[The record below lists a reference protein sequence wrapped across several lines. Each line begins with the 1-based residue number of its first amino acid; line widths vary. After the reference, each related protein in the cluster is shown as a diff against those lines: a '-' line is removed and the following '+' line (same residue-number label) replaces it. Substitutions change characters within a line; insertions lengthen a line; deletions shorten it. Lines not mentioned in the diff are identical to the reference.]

1 MKYPR
6 TISATQMRIINQ
18 SAVLELLRREPSVS
32 RSDIGRKLGI
42 SLPTVMRIIDG
53 LIDRNLVVE
62 LEEKEYSGGR
72 RKQMLQFNQKDNLVI
87 GIDLGGMTIYG
98 ALADIG
104 GNILSDRKFSMPDL
118 ADSGAKLLGIM
129 FQIIQEYLDLAI
141 QQGKKVLGVG
151 IGAPGITR
159 REDGVVV
166 WAPSTKW
173 RNFPLKQKIQ
183 EKFPNLT
190 ILVDNDANLAALG
203 EQWFGAGANY
213 TDIFFLSL
221 GGGTGG
227 AVILDG
233 MLYRGAHAAAGE
245 VGSSLLNKE
254 DLSFVKERYG
264 ALEMSASGNG
274 ILTMARAALEDQL
287 SLAELDA
294 LDLEM
299 IHRAFVAGEP
309 WAKSIINQLIDSI
322 AVIIVN
328 GSSLIDP
335 EVVILYG
342 QVVDA
347 FNQDNFL
354 ITAIEKKI
362 KGLPPF
368 NPKIKASLLGKNAV
382 IMGTIT
388 DVLYLTNNFFVV
400 REMM

>member
-53 LIDRNLVVE
+53 LIDRNIVVE
-62 LEEKEYSGGR
+62 LEEKEFSGGR
-72 RKQMLQFNQKDNLVI
+72 RKQMLKFNQKDNLVI

-141 QQGKKVLGVG
+141 LQGKKVLGVG

-183 EKFPNLT
+183 ENFPNLT

-245 VGSSLLNKE
+245 VGSSLISKE

-264 ALEMSASGNG
+264 ALEMSASGIG
-274 ILTMARAALEDQL
+274 ILSM
-287 SLAELDA
+287 
-294 LDLEM
+294 
-299 IHRAFVAGEP
+299 
-309 WAKSIINQLIDSI
+309 
-322 AVIIVN
+322 
-328 GSSLIDP
+328 
-335 EVVILYG
+335 
-342 QVVDA
+342 
-347 FNQDNFL
+347 
-354 ITAIEKKI
+354 
-362 KGLPPF
+362 
-368 NPKIKASLLGKNAV
+368 
-382 IMGTIT
+382 
-388 DVLYLTNNFFVV
+388 
-400 REMM
+400 

>member
-322 AVIIVN
+322 AVIIIN
-328 GSSLIDP
+328 CSSLIDP

>member
-1 MKYPR
+1 
-6 TISATQMRIINQ
+6 MRIINQ

-42 SLPTVMRIIDG
+42 SLPTVMRIIDD
-53 LIDRNLVVE
+53 LIERNLVVE

-104 GNILSDRKFSMPDL
+104 GNIVSDRKFSMRDL
-118 ADSGAKLLGIM
+118 ADSEAKLLGIM
-129 FQIIQEYLDLAI
+129 FQIIQEFLDLAH

-213 TDIFFLSL
+213 SDIFFLSL

-274 ILTMARAALEDQL
+274 IIAIARTALKDRL
-287 SLAELDA
+287 STEELNA
-294 LDLEM
+294 LDLET
-299 IHRAFVAGEP
+299 IHRAFIAGET
-309 WAKSIINQLIDSI
+309 WATSIMSQLIDSL

-328 GSSLIDP
+328 CTSLIDP

-368 NPKIKASLLGKNAV
+368 NPKIEASLLGKNAV

>member
-6 TISATQMRIINQ
+6 TISAAQMRIINQ

-42 SLPTVMRIIDG
+42 SLPTVMRIIDD
-53 LIDRNLVVE
+53 LIERNLVVE
-62 LEEKEYSGGR
+62 LEEKEFSGGR

-141 QQGKKVLGVG
+141 QQEKKVLGVG

-245 VGSSLLNKE
+245 VGSSLLSAE
-254 DLSFVKERYG
+254 DLSFVKEQYG
-264 ALEMSASGNG
+264 ALEMSASGIG
-274 ILTMARAALEDQL
+274 ILSKARAALKEQL

-294 LDLEM
+294 LDFEM
-299 IHRAFVAGEP
+299 INTAFVAGEP

-322 AVIIVN
+322 AVTIVN
-328 GSSLIDP
+328 GISLIDP

-347 FNQDNFL
+347 FNQDDFL

-368 NPKIKASLLGKNAV
+368 NPKIKASSLGKNAV

>member
-354 ITAIEKKI
+354 ISAIEKKI

>member
-1 MKYPR
+1 
-6 TISATQMRIINQ
+6 MRIINQ

>member
-1 MKYPR
+1 
-6 TISATQMRIINQ
+6 
-18 SAVLELLRREPSVS
+18 
-32 RSDIGRKLGI
+32 
-42 SLPTVMRIIDG
+42 
-53 LIDRNLVVE
+53 
-62 LEEKEYSGGR
+62 
-72 RKQMLQFNQKDNLVI
+72 
-87 GIDLGGMTIYG
+87 
-98 ALADIG
+98 
-104 GNILSDRKFSMPDL
+104 
-118 ADSGAKLLGIM
+118 
-129 FQIIQEYLDLAI
+129 
-141 QQGKKVLGVG
+141 
-151 IGAPGITR
+151 
-159 REDGVVV
+159 
-166 WAPSTKW
+166 
-173 RNFPLKQKIQ
+173 
-183 EKFPNLT
+183 
-190 ILVDNDANLAALG
+190 
-203 EQWFGAGANY
+203 
-213 TDIFFLSL
+213 
-221 GGGTGG
+221 
-227 AVILDG
+227 

-322 AVIIVN
+322 AVIIIN
-328 GSSLIDP
+328 CSSLIDP

-354 ITAIEKKI
+354 ISAIEKKI

>member
-1 MKYPR
+1 
-6 TISATQMRIINQ
+6 MRIINQ

-42 SLPTVMRIIDG
+42 SLPTVMRIIDD
-53 LIDRNLVVE
+53 LIERNLVVE

-104 GNILSDRKFSMPDL
+104 GNIVSDRKFSMRDL
-118 ADSGAKLLGIM
+118 ADSEAKLLGIM
-129 FQIIQEYLDLAI
+129 FQIIQEFLDLAH

-213 TDIFFLSL
+213 SEIFFLSL

-274 ILTMARAALEDQL
+274 IIAMARTALKDRL
-287 SLAELDA
+287 STEELNA
-294 LDLEM
+294 LDLET
-299 IHRAFVAGEP
+299 IHKAFIAGET
-309 WAKSIINQLIDSI
+309 WATSIMSQLIDSL

-328 GSSLIDP
+328 CTSLIDP

-368 NPKIKASLLGKNAV
+368 NPKIEASLLGKNAV

>member
-1 MKYPR
+1 MKYLR

-42 SLPTVMRIIDG
+42 SLPTVMRIIDD
-53 LIDRNLVVE
+53 LFKRNLVIE
-62 LEEKEYSGGR
+62 LDEKEFSGGR

-104 GNILSDRKFSMPDL
+104 GNILSDRKFSMHDL
-118 ADSGAKLLGIM
+118 ADSETKLLGIL
-129 FQIIQEYLDLAI
+129 FQIIQEFVDLAFR
-141 QQGKKVLGVG
+141 QGKKILGVG

-183 EKFPNLT
+183 EKFPSLT
-190 ILVDNDANLAALG
+190 VLVDNDANLAALG

-213 TDIFFLSL
+213 SDIFFLSL

-245 VGSSLLNKE
+245 VGSSLLSKD
-254 DLSFVKERYG
+254 DLNFIKERYG
-264 ALEMSASGNG
+264 ALEMSTSGNG
-274 ILTMARAALEDQL
+274 ILSMARAALKDRH
-287 SLAELDA
+287 STAELDA
-294 LDLEM
+294 LDLEK
-299 IHRAFVAGEP
+299 IHQAFVVGET
-309 WAKSIINQLIDSI
+309 WATSILNQLVDSI

-328 GSSLIDP
+328 ATSLIDP

-347 FNQDNFL
+347 FNQENFL
-354 ITAIEKKI
+354 ISAIEKKV

-368 NPKIKASLLGKNAV
+368 NPKIAASLLGKNAV
-382 IMGTIT
+382 IMGIIT
-388 DVLYLTNNFFVV
+388 DVLYLTNNFFIV
-400 REMM
+400 REMN

>member
-42 SLPTVMRIIDG
+42 SLPTVMRIIDD
-53 LIDRNLVVE
+53 LIERNLVVE
-62 LEEKEYSGGR
+62 LEEKEFSGGR

-213 TDIFFLSL
+213 TDIFFISL

-245 VGSSLLNKE
+245 VGSSLISKE

-264 ALEMSASGNG
+264 ALEMSASGIG
-274 ILTMARAALEDQL
+274 ILSMARAALKEQL

-299 IHRAFVAGEP
+299 IHTAFVAGEP

-322 AVIIVN
+322 AVTIVN
-328 GSSLIDP
+328 GTSLIDP

-347 FNQDNFL
+347 FNQDDFL